1 VIGAGL
7 FVVLSELLRF
17 VESDMIIFGLTI
29 PGISG
34 MRMLVFSALFIII
47 MIFWQKGIMGRK
59 ELTWNSLYN
68 VFDKF
73 SKRGVDV
80 EEK

>member
-1 VIGAGL
+1 
-7 FVVLSELLRF
+7 
-17 VESDMIIFGLTI
+17 
-29 PGISG
+29 
-34 MRMLVFSALFIII
+34 